1 MTMKV
6 FTRNT
11 EGDHIVTC
19 SDDWECDLYKWKC
32 TNGIC
37 VPKRHVC
44 DGLDNCG
51 DGSDETNCGKLVFM
65 TVVLVVV
72 VVIVAA

>member
-11 EGDHIVTC
+11 EGDHFFFC
-19 SDDWECDLYKWKC
+19 SADWKC
-32 TNGIC
+32 PSFQWKC
-37 VPKRHVC
+37 PKGKCIEKDHVC
-44 DGLDNCG
+44 DGEDNCG
-51 DGSDETNCGKLVFM
+51 DGSDERNCRKLVFM

-72 VVIVAA
+72 E